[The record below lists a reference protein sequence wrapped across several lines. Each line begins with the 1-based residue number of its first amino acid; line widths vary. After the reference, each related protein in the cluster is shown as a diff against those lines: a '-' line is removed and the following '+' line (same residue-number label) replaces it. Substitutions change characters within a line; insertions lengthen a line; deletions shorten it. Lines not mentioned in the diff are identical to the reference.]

1 MIFECQAT
9 GFPVPTLFWTIEGNR
24 SLIFPGN
31 RLNNIEASTTVDGR
45 NILSISNIDRTDNGM
60 VIGKSLII
68 LVNQFSFKLIFL
80 LYLVCSSVNPVGS
93 VSTRVVLSV
102 NIQDES
108 PPPIIIQ
115 GPINQTLPIKSVAS
129 LPCRAIGKPK
139 PTISW

>member
-1 MIFECQAT
+1 M
-9 GFPVPTLFWTIEGNR
+9 
-24 SLIFPGN
+24 
-31 RLNNIEASTTVDGR
+31 
-45 NILSISNIDRTDNGM
+45 SISNIDRTDNGM
-60 VIGKSLII
+60 VIGESLII
-68 LVNQFSFKLIFL
+68 LVNQFSSLLIFL